1 MSHFQEITE
10 SNFEQEVLKTSQP
23 VLLEFGAPWCV
34 PCKRMEPLL
43 EQMATG
49 PWAGKVRM
57 AKLNVDECP
66 NLVTRHQVMSV
77 PTIILYVGGKPVQ
90 QVTGLQ
96 PREKLI
102 EKFER
107 FFK

>member
-10 SNFEQEVLKTSQP
+10 INFDQEILKTSQP

-43 EQMATG
+43 EQMVNG
-49 PWAGKVRM
+49 PWAGKVRI

-66 NLVTRHQVMSV
+66 NLATRHNVMSV
-77 PTIILYVGGKPVQ
+77 PTLILFVRGKPVQ
-90 QVTGLQ
+90 QVIGLQ
-96 PREKLI
+96 PREKLV
-102 EKFER
+102 EKFDH
-107 FFK
+107 FLS